1 MNFKDFLKNKIRE
14 LRKEKGETQIQTAQ
28 AIGVSPRYY
37 QNLELGEN
45 LPGLECFIAWR
56 TTSASPWTTWLVSLR
71 SGAHHKAAC
80 RRF

>member
-45 LPGLECFIAWR
+45 LPGLECFIAL
-56 TTSASPWTTWLVSLR
+56 ANHFGVSLDYLA
-71 SGAHHKAAC
+71 GLTEE
-80 RRF
+80 RRTP

>member
-1 MNFKDFLKNKIRE
+1 MNFRDFLKNKIRE

-45 LPGLECFIAWR
+45 LPGLECFIAL
-56 TTSASPWTTWLVSLR
+56 ANHFGVSLDYLA
-71 SGAHHKAAC
+71 GLTEE
-80 RRF
+80 RRTP

>member
-1 MNFKDFLKNKIRE
+1 MNFRDFLKNKIRE

-45 LPGLECFIAWR
+45 LPGLECFIAL
-56 TTSASPWTTWLVSLR
+56 ANHFGVSLDCLAGR
-71 SGAHHKAAC
+71 TEEQKTQ
-80 RRF
+80 